1 MVIKTLKKG
10 KKKVSHQGDPVIKN
24 GINKIKEKLTSR
36 QKKRLKKRILDSD
49 SKLETKTLFKT
60 DENSTTQPDTFDD
73 FPMEDDGSELMG
85 DDFGRLSDLEDEEL
99 KTTMDVVEPVDD
111 EEDVV
116 TNLVTG
122 DESDKVTLDS
132 STLDQRIRN
141 WLHILADFKNR
152 APDDLKRS
160 MCVRTLLGDLCS
172 RYSYNHFLMV
182 KLFDLFPK
190 EIVEFVEANEV
201 DRPVT
206 IRTNTLKTRRREL
219 AQALINRGVNLDPL
233 EPWSKVGLVVYSSQV
248 PLGAT
253 PEYLA
258 GHYILQG
265 ASSMLPVMALCP
277 QPGERVL
284 DLCAAPGGKTTY
296 IAQLMKNTG
305 TIFANEINPARA
317 QALIGNCHRMG
328 ITNTIICTEDGRG
341 FPKIMSNFD
350 RVLVDAPCSGT
361 GIIAKDPSVK
371 TSKNNEDIQKC
382 VKLQKELLTAAID
395 ACKVGGYIVYS
406 TCSILVEEN
415 ENVVNFAVKRRKV
428 RLEETKLFG
437 EKGFTAFKGYQ
448 FHPNMN
454 RVRRFYPHKHNV
466 DGFFVAKLKK
476 LAARSSVKTEEND
489 ESSNAAKNS

>member
-1 MVIKTLKKG
+1 MTMVKSAIRKG
-10 KKKVSHQGDPVIKN
+10 RKRLAHQEDP
-24 GINKIKEKLTSR
+24 KIKDGVVKLREKLTSR
-36 QKKRLKKRILDSD
+36 QKQRLKKRFLKSD
-49 SKLETKTLFKT
+49 EPVENRVSRKVFEPSNGLLE
-60 DENSTTQPDTFDD
+60 N
-73 FPMEDDGSELMG
+73 DGDELMV
-85 DDFGRLSDLEDEEL
+85 DDFGRLSDLEDEDI
-99 KTTMDVVEPVDD
+99 KTNTDPVEPVDENED
-111 EEDVV
+111 MITNLASEDVV
-116 TNLVTG
+116 EKSVM
-122 DESDKVTLDS
+122 DS
-132 STLDQRIRN
+132 STLNQRIRN
-141 WLHILADFKNR
+141 WLYILSDFKNR
-152 APDDLKRS
+152 APADLNRS
-160 MCVRTLLGDLCS
+160 LCVRTLISDLCS
-172 RYSYNHFLMV
+172 RYSYNQFLMV
-182 KLFDLFPK
+182 KLLDLFPK
-190 EIVEFVEANEV
+190 EIVEVLEANEV

-265 ASSMLPVMALCP
+265 ASSMLPVMALSP
-277 QPGERVL
+277 QLGERIL

-305 TIFANEINPARA
+305 TIFANEINPSRA
-317 QALIGNCHRMG
+317 KALLGNCHRMG
-328 ITNTIICTEDGRG
+328 VTNTVICTENGRK

-371 TSKNNEDIQKC
+371 TTKNNDEIQKC
-382 VKLQKELLTAAID
+382 VELQKRLLVAAID
-395 ACKVGGYIVYS
+395 SCKVGGYVVYS

-415 ENVVNFAVKRRKV
+415 ENVVNFALRRRKV

-448 FHPNMN
+448 FHPHMT

-466 DGFFVAKLKK
+466 DGFFVAKMKK
-476 LAARSSVKTEEND
+476 MAATVTREKDVS
-489 ESSNAAKNS
+489 

>member
-1 MVIKTLKKG
+1 MVKSAVRKG
-10 KKKVSHQGDPVIKN
+10 RKRLAHQEDP
-24 GINKIKEKLTSR
+24 KIKDGVVKLREKLTSR
-36 QKKRLKKRILDSD
+36 QKQRLKKRFLKSDEPVENRVSRKVFEPSD
-49 SKLETKTLFKT
+49 SLLE
-60 DENSTTQPDTFDD
+60 N
-73 FPMEDDGSELMG
+73 DGDELMV
-85 DDFGRLSDLEDEEL
+85 DDFGRLSDLEDEDI
-99 KTTMDVVEPVDD
+99 KTNTDPVEPVDENED
-111 EEDVV
+111 MITNLASEDVV
-116 TNLVTG
+116 EKSVM
-122 DESDKVTLDS
+122 DS
-132 STLDQRIRN
+132 STLNQRIRN
-141 WLHILADFKNR
+141 WLYILSDFKNR
-152 APDDLKRS
+152 APADLNRS
-160 MCVRTLLGDLCS
+160 LCVRTLISDLCS
-172 RYSYNHFLMV
+172 RYSYNQFLMV
-182 KLFDLFPK
+182 KLLDLFPK
-190 EIVEFVEANEV
+190 EIVEVLEANEV

-265 ASSMLPVMALCP
+265 ASSMLPVMALSP
-277 QPGERVL
+277 QLGERIL

-305 TIFANEINPARA
+305 TIFANEINPSRA
-317 QALIGNCHRMG
+317 KALLGNCHRMG
-328 ITNTIICTEDGRG
+328 VTNTVICTENGRK

-371 TSKNNEDIQKC
+371 TTKNNDEIQKC
-382 VKLQKELLTAAID
+382 VELQKRLLVAAID
-395 ACKVGGYIVYS
+395 SCKVGGYVVYS

-415 ENVVNFAVKRRKV
+415 ENVVNFALRRRKV

-448 FHPNMN
+448 FHPHMT

-466 DGFFVAKLKK
+466 DGFFVAKMKK
-476 LAARSSVKTEEND
+476 MAATVTRKKEVP
-489 ESSNAAKNS
+489 

>member
-1 MVIKTLKKG
+1 MTMVKSAVKKG
-10 KKKVSHQGDPVIKN
+10 RKRLTHQEDPKIRDGVSKLR
-24 GINKIKEKLTSR
+24 EKLTSR
-36 QKKRLKKRILDSD
+36 QKQRLKKRFLQSDELLENTTPHKSSD
-49 SKLETKTLFKT
+49 SVPATQSGFFENDG
-60 DENSTTQPDTFDD
+60 DEV
-73 FPMEDDGSELMG
+73 MV
-85 DDFGRLSDLEDEEL
+85 DDFGRLSDLEEDIETNADSL
-99 KTTMDVVEPVDD
+99 EPVN
-111 EEDVV
+111 EKEDMI
-116 TNLVTG
+116 TNLASEDAFG
-122 DESDKVTLDS
+122 KPAMDS

-141 WLHILADFKNR
+141 WLYILSDFKNR
-152 APDDLKRS
+152 APADLNRS
-160 MCVRTLLGDLCS
+160 LCVRTLISDLCS
-172 RYSYNHFLMV
+172 RYSYNQFLMV
-182 KLFDLFPK
+182 KLLDLFPK
-190 EIVEFVEANEV
+190 EIVEVLEANEV

-265 ASSMLPVMALCP
+265 ASSMLPIIALSP
-277 QPGERVL
+277 QLGERIL

-305 TIFANEINPARA
+305 TIFANEINPNRA
-317 QALIGNCHRMG
+317 KALLGNCHRMG
-328 ITNTIICTEDGRG
+328 VTNTVICTENGRK
-341 FPKIMSNFD
+341 FPNIMSNFD

-371 TSKNNEDIQKC
+371 TTKNNDEIRKC
-382 VKLQKELLTAAID
+382 VELQKRLLVAAID
-395 ACKVGGYIVYS
+395 SCKVGGYVVYS

-415 ENVVNFAVKRRKV
+415 ENVVNFALRRRKV

-448 FHPNMN
+448 FHPHMA

-466 DGFFVAKLKK
+466 DGFFVAKMKK
-476 LAARSSVKTEEND
+476 LAAATKEKKVS
-489 ESSNAAKNS
+489 

>member
-1 MVIKTLKKG
+1 MTMVKSAVRKG
-10 KKKVSHQGDPVIKN
+10 RKRLAHQEDP
-24 GINKIKEKLTSR
+24 KIKDGVVKLREKLTSR
-36 QKKRLKKRILDSD
+36 QKQRLKKRFLKSDEPVENRVSRKVFEPSD
-49 SKLETKTLFKT
+49 SLLE
-60 DENSTTQPDTFDD
+60 N
-73 FPMEDDGSELMG
+73 DGDELMV
-85 DDFGRLSDLEDEEL
+85 DDFGRLSDLEDEDI
-99 KTTMDVVEPVDD
+99 KTNTDPVEPVDENED
-111 EEDVV
+111 MITNLASEDVV
-116 TNLVTG
+116 EKSVM
-122 DESDKVTLDS
+122 DS
-132 STLDQRIRN
+132 STLNQRIRN
-141 WLHILADFKNR
+141 WLYILSDFKNR
-152 APDDLKRS
+152 APADLNRS
-160 MCVRTLLGDLCS
+160 LCVRTLISDLCS
-172 RYSYNHFLMV
+172 RYSYNQFLMV
-182 KLFDLFPK
+182 KLLDLFPK
-190 EIVEFVEANEV
+190 EIVEVLEANEV

-265 ASSMLPVMALCP
+265 ASSMLPVMALSP
-277 QPGERVL
+277 QLGERIL

-305 TIFANEINPARA
+305 TIFANEINPSRA
-317 QALIGNCHRMG
+317 KALLGNCHRMG
-328 ITNTIICTEDGRG
+328 VTNTVICTENGRK

-371 TSKNNEDIQKC
+371 TTKNNDEIQKC
-382 VKLQKELLTAAID
+382 VELQKRLLVAAID
-395 ACKVGGYIVYS
+395 SCKVGGYVVYS

-415 ENVVNFAVKRRKV
+415 ENVVNFALRRRKV

-448 FHPNMN
+448 FHPHMT

-466 DGFFVAKLKK
+466 DGFFVAKMKK
-476 LAARSSVKTEEND
+476 MAATVTRKKEVP
-489 ESSNAAKNS
+489 